1 MKNNMFFNLNDIFV
15 LFFFLLQMLF
25 LIKNVWLIYIKG
37 SFLLRLGDLR
47 NSAACELCNVQGCIY
62 IFDMEVYLMHCV

>member
-15 LFFFLLQMLF
+15 LFFPFTNVILDK
-25 LIKNVWLIYIKG
+25 KNVWLIYIKG
-37 SFLLRLGDLR
+37 SFLLLLGDLR
-47 NSAACELCNVQGCIY
+47 NSAACQLCNVRGHIY